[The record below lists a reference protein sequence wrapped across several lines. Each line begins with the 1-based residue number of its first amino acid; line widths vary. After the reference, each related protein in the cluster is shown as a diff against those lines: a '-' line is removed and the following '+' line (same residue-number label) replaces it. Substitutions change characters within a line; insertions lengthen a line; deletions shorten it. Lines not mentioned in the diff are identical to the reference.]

1 MTNYFAHVIFA
12 FPSFGRVRRRDTS
25 LPPRRLLP
33 SCRRQMSTAVEEV
46 EEPVELKALS
56 TNITYISDTVT
67 VGNSLQWFSNCLV
80 EKRIISH
87 RNARDIL
94 DSGAAPNVKA
104 GQLIDCV
111 RVRLQNAQ
119 PEGRRA
125 LYDSFVAVFSREEAH
140 TDLVERLKH
149 SVDNDCGAQKLG
161 NLALSP
167 PTATPG
173 ADFSQQHHLS
183 ESLSLNPFADITS
196 PPWTLTKVKERIQFL
211 ETMFSDMHAD
221 TVTELSKREDKEEN
235 FLERFRSRLLLLPV
249 RKSILHV
256 KFFNQNEDDIV
267 AALSTR
273 NVLAILCRYVDY
285 RNYEI
290 FQFVVLN
297 FAGVELQERMQRYY
311 ELLEEF
317 ETATTVEVYIQ
328 AIPNIEVDEELLN
341 GFNKMVVKVNKP
353 PSDCRLLDIRR
364 LNKAIIKKSSLCSH
378 SVYIGA
384 VSSNCVSVELRFPSS
399 AVGWVLA
406 AMTPDFLKEQKLSE
420 VAVEGRK
427 LSGGCIEK
435 DKLVSLISFTNTVTV
450 SSLLGYLVF

>member
-1 MTNYFAHVIFA
+1 
-12 FPSFGRVRRRDTS
+12 
-25 LPPRRLLP
+25 
-33 SCRRQMSTAVEEV
+33 MSTAVEEV

-80 EKRIISH
+80 EKRLISH
-87 RNARDIL
+87 RNAREIL

-125 LYDSFVAVFSREEAH
+125 LYDSFVAVFSREEAY

-149 SVDNDCGAQKLG
+149 SVNNDCGAPNLG

-167 PTATPG
+167 PIAATPG
-173 ADFSQQHHLS
+173 ADFSQQHHLG
-183 ESLSLNPFADITS
+183 ESLSLNPFAEITS

-211 ETMFSDMHAD
+211 ERTFSDMHAD

-235 FLERFRSRLLLLPV
+235 FLERFRSHLLLLPV

-285 RNYEI
+285 RNYQI
-290 FQFVVLN
+290 FQFVVLS
-297 FAGVELQERMQRYY
+297 FASAELQEKMQRYC

-420 VAVEGRK
+420 VAVDGRK
-427 LSGGCIEK
+427 LSRSHIEK
-435 DKLVSLISFTNTVTV
+435 DKLVSLISCTNTVNCQL
-450 SSLLGYLVF
+450 SLGLLGHLCKL